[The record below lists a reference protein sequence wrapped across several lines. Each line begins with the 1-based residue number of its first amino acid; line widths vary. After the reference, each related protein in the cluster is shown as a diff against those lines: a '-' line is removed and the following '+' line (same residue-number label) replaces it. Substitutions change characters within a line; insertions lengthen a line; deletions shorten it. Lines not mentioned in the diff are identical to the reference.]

1 MRDKWEMKNIR
12 KKKED
17 VKQGGD
23 RMKKVKVKNEQYE
36 RENRKWESRNDSTKK
51 KRSER
56 LKEKKGDVQKYNN
69 KENKTFLGSWNKIGI
84 M

>member
-56 LKEKKGDVQKYNN
+56 LKEKKDVQKYNN